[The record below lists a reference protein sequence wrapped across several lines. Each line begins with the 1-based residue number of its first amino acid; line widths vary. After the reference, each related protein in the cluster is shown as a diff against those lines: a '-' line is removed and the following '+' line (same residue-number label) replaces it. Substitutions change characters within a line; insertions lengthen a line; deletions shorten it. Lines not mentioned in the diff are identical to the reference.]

1 MSINAW
7 QLHVLRSY
15 WGQSTP
21 IYTGAWIKPFI
32 KQINIFLMSLR
43 SCDSYLEL
51 NYDPDHTHPIPYS
64 AFETEHISVSPSYFH
79 PASHLWNFSYRT
91 SCLDFKPHPAYSQIY
106 VGTLRIAIYFL
117 DSVIRRP
124 LNYWSQLLRHD
135 SIISVALD
143 KIIDRKTWTKWRY
156 RARNIVADYK

>member
-1 MSINAW
+1 MSINTW
-7 QLHVLRSY
+7 QLHVLRSH
-15 WGQSTP
+15 WGQPTP

-43 SCDSYLEL
+43 SWLVPWAKLWSA
-51 NYDPDHTHPIPYS
+51 HTHPIPYS

-79 PASHLWNFSYRT
+79 PASHLWNFSYPK
-91 SCLDFKPHPAYSQIY
+91 SCLDFKRHPAYRQIY
-106 VGTLRIAIYFL
+106 VGTLWIAISSL
-117 DSVIRRP
+117 DGVIRRP

-135 SIISVALD
+135 SINSVALD

-156 RARNIVADYK
+156 RARDIVADYK